1 VIEADAFWGMKV
13 FTSGDAFKIDE
24 IIIKKIKDKENFLKN
39 KFAQNDAKLTNDSSQ
54 FQNKKKPS
62 SDSKL
67 TTKPSKQTTIKNELE
82 DFEEDDDDTLK
93 ALNRELVCN
102 FLQQKIID
110 SKESSI
116 NLVRIY
122 LQFCVYIWNDANPN
136 LNNLL
141 IDTYKSFIEKLS
153 TSISTQIQTV
163 NTPGTFKK
171 MLNYFLNETNKY
183 EPSYALSKLDLD
195 NYAEER
201 AIVLGN

>member
-1 VIEADAFWGMKV
+1 MKI

-24 IIIKKIKDKENFLKN
+24 ILIKKIKEKEILLKN
-39 KFAQNDAKLTNDSSQ
+39 KYAQNDTKLTNENSQ
-54 FQNKKKPS
+54 FQSRKKTVSEPKKDLKIS
-62 SDSKL
+62 MKNN
-67 TTKPSKQTTIKNELE
+67 KQTNQINTIKIELE

-93 ALNRELVCN
+93 ALNREHVCN
-102 FLQQKIID
+102 FLQEKITD

-116 NLVRIY
+116 NLIRIY
-122 LQFCVYIWNDANPN
+122 LQFCVYIWNDSNPY

-163 NTPGTFKK
+163 NTPATFKK